1 MKIHVVPSRIRH
13 SDDVDVDDD
22 DFLMNEY
29 EGQNLNPPYT
39 VMAFEHSLSS
49 ALLRII
55 DFIKVVY
62 QQM

>member
-1 MKIHVVPSRIRH
+1 MKRHVVPSRIRH

-29 EGQNLNPPYT
+29 EAQNLNPPYT
-39 VMAFEHSLSS
+39 VMAFEHTLSS

-55 DFIKVVY
+55 DGCE
-62 QQM
+62 